1 MMARRPL
8 LCDWQPDGRGYY
20 RCSRCG
26 CGSPSAFTT
35 TIACSW
41 SGDPRL
47 EVLADLLIELGL
59 ENRAPV
65 VAVTAR
71 YR

>member
-1 MMARRPL
+1 M
-8 LCDWQPDGRGYY
+8 
-20 RCSRCG
+20 
-26 CGSPSAFTT
+26 
-35 TIACSW
+35 IACSW

-65 VAVTAR
+65 VSVTAR